1 MPCLSL
7 CVVNQ
12 TLICSSGCFEAA
24 VSQESSACVGYGNL
38 LKEEMSVRLSSSEG
52 LYLVVLRG
60 TAIFGTWRETHFS
73 NSSLA
78 LEYLEY

>member
-60 TAIFGTWRETHFS
+60 TAIFGTWRITH
-73 NSSLA
+73 LA
-78 LEYLEY
+78 ILV

>member
-12 TLICSSGCFEAA
+12 TLICSSGCFDAA

-38 LKEEMSVRLSSSEG
+38 LKDEMSVRLSSNEG
-52 LYLVVLRG
+52 LYLVVFRG
-60 TAIFGTWRETHFS
+60 TAIFGTWGKKQFATSITFS
-73 NSSLA
+73 KNV
-78 LEYLEY
+78 